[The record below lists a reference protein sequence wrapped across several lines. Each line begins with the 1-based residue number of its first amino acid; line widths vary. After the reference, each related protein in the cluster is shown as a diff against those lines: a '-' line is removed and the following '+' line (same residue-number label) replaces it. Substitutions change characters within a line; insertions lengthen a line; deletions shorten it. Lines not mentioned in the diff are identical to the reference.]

1 MMIEVPG
8 LLGPDFGIGVGET
21 MRVDDSNLRGA
32 NPAGAENAG
41 RAERAAGVD
50 RAGRTHKPAEP
61 GDGAGGEDFVSLSS
75 LAEKLQEMG
84 IATPEREARLQEL
97 TRAVE
102 SGNYKVDS
110 AELSRS
116 LIQGAF
122 DSAK

>member
-1 MMIEVPG
+1 
-8 LLGPDFGIGVGET
+8 
-21 MRVDDSNLRGA
+21 MRVDDPNLRGA

-50 RAGRTHKPAEP
+50 RAARTHKPAEP
-61 GDGAGGEDFVSLSS
+61 GDGAGGEDSVSLSS

-122 DSAK
+122 DSTK